1 MKKFFLSIV
10 SLAVIGFA
18 TSCSSDDDGPTTD
31 DDGGDGNVIIKS
43 GILTE
48 NETWTADNIYILD
61 GKVVVDENVT
71 LTIDPGTIIKGEE
84 GDGSLASALVIDQG
98 GKLNAVGTPSNPII
112 FTSVLDNIEV
122 GQQAGT
128 NLTADDNGKW
138 GGVIVL
144 GRAPISV
151 SGDLETNQIEGIPA
165 NEPYGQ
171 YGGTNPNDN
180 SGNIEYISIRHGGT
194 LIGQDNEINGL
205 TLGGVGSGTTI
216 RNIEIVANQDDGIEW
231 FGGTVNSSNLIT
243 WAHGDDG
250 FDTDEAYSGTISNGL
265 VIQSQNSGSGL
276 ELDGP
281 AGSSATEDGHTIQ
294 NVTIIGNGSNSLI
307 ADGRDG
313 LIINLNNILAYGFG
327 SEARVNINGDDSIEE
342 YLDGRLTFS
351 NWNVVLPSGVDLE
364 NLITFSPDEMEVPVG
379 SETLFTE
386 NVTVIESAADANVGA
401 DTSVF
406 GWTYAASQNAF

>member
-18 TSCSSDDDGPTTD
+18 TSCSSDDDGPSND

-61 GKVVVDENVT
+61 GKVVVDEGLT
-71 LTIDPGTIIKGEE
+71 LTIKAGTIIKGEE
-84 GDGSLASALVIDQG
+84 GDGSLASALVVDQG
-98 GKLNAVGTPSNPII
+98 GKLNANGTADNPII

-122 GQQAGT
+122 GQKAGT
-128 NLTADDNGKW
+128 NLSVDDTGLW

-151 SGDLETNQIEGIPA
+151 SGDLETAQIEGIPA

-180 SGNIEYISIRHGGT
+180 SGSIQYISIRHGGIS
-194 LIGQDNEINGL
+194 IGQDNEINGL
-205 TLGGVGSGTTI
+205 TLGGVGSGTI
-216 RNIEIVANQDDGIEW
+216 INHVEIVANQDDGIEW

-250 FDTDEAYSGTISNGL
+250 FDTDQAYSGTISNGL
-265 VIQSQNSGSGL
+265 IIQAVGSGSAL

-281 AGSSATEDGHTIQ
+281 EGSAATEDSHTIQ
-294 NVTIIGNGSNSLI
+294 NVTIIGGGTNTLI
-307 ADGRDG
+307 ADVRDG
-313 LIINLNNILAYGFG
+313 LLVELNNILAYNFG
-327 SEARVNINGDDSIEE
+327 AEASVNINGDDSLTEF
-342 YLDGRLTFS
+342 LDGRLSFS
-351 NWNVVLPSGVDLE
+351 NWNVVLPSGVSLE
-364 NLITFSPDEMEVPVG
+364 NLITFDTEMEVPAG
-379 SETLFTE
+379 SETLFTD
-386 NVTVIESAADANVGA
+386 NVTVINSAADANVGA
-401 DTSVF
+401 NTGVF
-406 GWTYAASQNAF
+406 GWTYAATQNAF